1 MDAEL
6 YTLWDA
12 VQFYLL
18 YFRHL
23 IFGLVFILDIHLFT
37 KWKATPKARPFA
49 ILLAAALIGA
59 LVWWYAPVLF

>member
-18 YFRHL
+18 YFRHVIL
-23 IFGLVFILDIHLFT
+23 GLFLILDIHLFT
-37 KWKATPKARPFA
+37 KWKTAPTARVFA
-49 ILLAAALIGA
+49 ILLALSLIGA
-59 LVWWYAPVLF
+59 LVWWFSPVLF